1 MANDQNNVLMS
12 INPLNISDKDVAAH
26 TVNIDNVKI
35 LTMVS
40 DSDQILAKWL
50 KEAKRFTNNTK
61 RPNTIVV
68 TLSGHNINCPEPR
81 RRPFDLLVLSVP
93 SSCFMFL
100 PDVEYCCVSRDH
112 VPKLSPRS
120 TKLLEDFLQSRNVTV
135 VGVGIETLVKKM
147 DSLHGI
153 KIANAV
159 DLRELAEKHEIL
171 DKDLVGLSKSVL
183 GKDLPEQK
191 KIKWCFPG
199 WNDPYYLMPQKVMY
213 ATAEAYF
220 TFQIASALIAKKKE
234 KQNNKGGGK
243 FMLDFLISDNR
254 LAKPGQ
260 IAGSIYHPELVSWGL
275 PKEAGDAFVGA
286 LLVSVA
292 KNANSL
298 FNDEGK
304 RKEALKFAN
313 ACGALCTTQK
323 GAIPALPT
331 NSDALDSLT
340 LSDEG
345 KLKEAPNFANAFVE
359 NFVPPRREHFQ
370 LFLPIPTP
378 LDSLTL
384 SAKCISF

>member
-1 MANDQNNVLMS
+1 MANDQNDVLMS

-26 TVNIDNVKI
+26 TVNIDSVKI

-234 KQNNKGGGK
+234 KQNNKGAVR
-243 FMLDFLISDNR
+243 D
-254 LAKPGQ
+254 
-260 IAGSIYHPELVSWGL
+260 
-275 PKEAGDAFVGA
+275 
-286 LLVSVA
+286 
-292 KNANSL
+292 
-298 FNDEGK
+298 
-304 RKEALKFAN
+304 
-313 ACGALCTTQK
+313 
-323 GAIPALPT
+323 
-331 NSDALDSLT
+331 
-340 LSDEG
+340 
-345 KLKEAPNFANAFVE
+345 
-359 NFVPPRREHFQ
+359 
-370 LFLPIPTP
+370 
-378 LDSLTL
+378 
-384 SAKCISF
+384 